1 MRRNRKIYLR
11 MNLIDLFV
19 CIKERMLLNIEWD
32 EGKQDGGHGQIK
44 YDLCGACDG
53 GRVGDF
59 GALLYGFKHLFDGT
73 DNRLYHRYKIH

>member
-32 EGKQDGGHGQIK
+32 EGKQDGGGEIMMKQIPCISSK
-44 YDLCGACDG
+44 QE
-53 GRVGDF
+53 
-59 GALLYGFKHLFDGT
+59 
-73 DNRLYHRYKIH
+73 